1 MTALTLDASVI
12 VKWFHP
18 TPREADLVAAEAIR
32 QGYEDGS
39 VVLYQPP
46 HWRAE
51 VAAVLSRLSGPR
63 AGEDVRDLCL
73 LDVETV
79 ETLESYVRATRL
91 ARTLSQHL
99 FDTLYHS
106 VALEIPGCRLVT
118 ADNQYFSRAQR
129 TGAIEHLSNYRG

>member
-1 MTALTLDASVI
+1 VTALTLDASVI

-18 TPREADLVAAEAIR
+18 TPREADLVAAEAIL
-32 QGYEDGS
+32 QGYVEGR
-39 VVLYQPP
+39 VALYQPP

-51 VAAVLSRLSGPR
+51 VAAVLRRLSGPR
-63 AGEDVRDLCL
+63 IGEDVRDLCL

-79 ETLESYVRATRL
+79 DTLESYVRATNM
-91 ARTLSQHL
+91 ARALSQHL

-118 ADNQYFSRAQR
+118 ADNRYFSRAQR
-129 TGAIEHLSNYRG
+129 TGGIEYLSDYRG